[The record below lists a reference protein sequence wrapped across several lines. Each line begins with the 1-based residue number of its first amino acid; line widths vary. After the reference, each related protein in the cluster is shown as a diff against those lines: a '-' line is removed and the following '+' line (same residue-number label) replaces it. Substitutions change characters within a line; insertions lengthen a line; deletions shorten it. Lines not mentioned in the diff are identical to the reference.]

1 MLSPVDYIVSLFNL
15 IAPKQCA
22 MCGCRLAV
30 SEDVICTSCNID
42 LPRTGFSEHPY
53 DNEMAKL
60 FWGRIPV
67 ERAAALFYYRAHSV
81 SSRIIYQMKY
91 YDHPEIGELMG
102 RMAATE
108 FMAAG
113 FFEGVDV
120 VVPVPLAR
128 KRQRERGYNQSFEI
142 ARGVNDITHL
152 PVESKAVKRKS
163 FKESQTKMNR
173 WQRNDNVKDVFTLNR
188 AERLAGKHVL
198 VVDDVVTTGATVIS
212 CAEELMKCGDVKFS
226 VMSLGFTKQI

>member
-173 WQRNDNVKDVFTLNR
+173 WQRNDNVKDVFMLNR
-188 AERLAGKHVL
+188 AEGLAGKHVL